1 MITRDTER
9 LARLEEETPAS
20 KGYPSDEL
28 DFTKLAAVQEEIKP
42 TQGNPEL
49 VIHNP
54 VSVAFGNLPSI
65 DPRLLNRTFQVNT
78 LALLYIA
85 QSAAPEMMWNS
96 RGAIICTGNI
106 ATHRGSA
113 NFANIAP
120 SKAAQPVLAESMARN
135 LCRKGV
141 HVAYINIDAVVDEP
155 WAREN
160 FADKPK
166 IFFYQWGMFQN

>member
-1 MITRDTER
+1 MIKPDCLITAVNPDTGSSLASRFTENYQLAMITRDTER

-85 QSAAPEMMWNS
+85 QSAAPEMM
-96 RGAIICTGNI
+96 
-106 ATHRGSA
+106 
-113 NFANIAP
+113 
-120 SKAAQPVLAESMARN
+120 
-135 LCRKGV
+135 
-141 HVAYINIDAVVDEP
+141 
-155 WAREN
+155 
-160 FADKPK
+160 
-166 IFFYQWGMFQN
+166 